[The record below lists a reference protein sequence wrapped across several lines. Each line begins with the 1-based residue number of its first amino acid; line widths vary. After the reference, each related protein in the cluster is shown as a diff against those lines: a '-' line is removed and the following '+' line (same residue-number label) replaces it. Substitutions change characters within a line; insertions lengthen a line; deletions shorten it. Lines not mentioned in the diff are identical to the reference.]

1 MGSDTLG
8 LAPILCIHGVPRCNA
23 TRYFSLICDRVT
35 RASNRIRVERTR
47 NEDKENSKNILLS

>member
-8 LAPILCIHGVPRCNA
+8 LAAILCLHGVPRYNA
-23 TRYFSLICDRVT
+23 IRDFSPICHHVT